1 MNHPSFKNKLS
12 VQEAQRDPAIA
23 GNLVREY
30 LCDTKKIGMLHP
42 KCPDFLDCTVENREG
57 VDISIIKSN
66 LCFSEIMAEKDTV
79 CIKE

>member
-30 LCDTKKIGMLHP
+30 LCDTKK
-42 KCPDFLDCTVENREG
+42 
-57 VDISIIKSN
+57 
-66 LCFSEIMAEKDTV
+66 
-79 CIKE
+79 